1 MTPDD
6 RDHNQPHTDDQHDVY
21 ECARAWVAL
30 RQAHSLIS
38 EALTAALADECGLTI
53 NDFET
58 LVHLQA
64 VAPHPV
70 RLGDLADVVPLSQP
84 ALSRL
89 IMRLEQQ
96 GLVARCESEHDRRA
110 VMIALTEKGRDTLER
125 AIPVHSN
132 CIHELLVSRITDT
145 EQEAL
150 VKAFARI
157 KAG

>member
-1 MTPDD
+1 MAEHG
-6 RDHNQPHTDDQHDVY
+6 HNNY

-30 RQAHSLIS
+30 RQAHALIN
-38 EALTAALADECGLTI
+38 EALTEALARECGLTI

-58 LVHLQA
+58 LVHLQT
-64 VAPHPV
+64 VAPEPV

-96 GLVARCESEHDRRA
+96 DLVTRCELASDRRA
-110 VMIALTEKGRDTLER
+110 VLIELTAKGRDALQR
-125 AIPVHSN
+125 AIPIHSS
-132 CIHELLVSRITDT
+132 CIHELLTGRLTNL
-145 EQEAL
+145 EQETL

-157 KAG
+157 QTD